1 MAGFDLKDL
10 DRRMQGAI
18 SVLNEDLMGLR
29 AGRASVG
36 LLEPLMVDAYGTHM
50 PLKQLAT
57 LSAPEPRLLTVQV
70 WDKSTV
76 NAVEL
81 SIRDGNLGLN
91 PVSEGQLIRV
101 PIPELTEERRKELAK
116 VAHQY
121 AEQTRVAI
129 RNVRRDGMEA
139 LKRQERAGE
148 ISQDLQH
155 DISKEVQDLTD
166 DFISKVSELW
176 GLLLLGQCRNHHG
189 TLPLLWMEMAGG
201 HLIMPFHVQRGTGGA
216 QKQ

>member
-76 NAVEL
+76 KAV
-81 SIRDGNLGLN
+81 
-91 PVSEGQLIRV
+91 
-101 PIPELTEERRKELAK
+101 
-116 VAHQY
+116 
-121 AEQTRVAI
+121 
-129 RNVRRDGMEA
+129 
-139 LKRQERAGE
+139 
-148 ISQDLQH
+148 
-155 DISKEVQDLTD
+155 
-166 DFISKVSELW
+166 
-176 GLLLLGQCRNHHG
+176 
-189 TLPLLWMEMAGG
+189 
-201 HLIMPFHVQRGTGGA
+201 
-216 QKQ
+216 

>member
-18 SVLNEDLMGLR
+18 SALNDDLMGLR
-29 AGRASVG
+29 TGRAAVG
-36 LLEPLMVDAYGTHM
+36 LLEPLMADAYGTQM

-76 NAVEL
+76 KAVEL

-116 VAHQY
+116 VAHKY

-155 DISKEVQDLTD
+155 DISQEVQDLTD
-166 DFISKVSELW
+166 DYISKVTEL
-176 GLLLLGQCRNHHG
+176 LDTKEQEILQ
-189 TLPLLWMEMAGG
+189 
-201 HLIMPFHVQRGTGGA
+201 V
-216 QKQ
+216 

>member
-18 SVLNEDLMGLR
+18 NVLNDDLMGLR
-29 AGRASVG
+29 TGRAAVG
-36 LLEPLMVDAYGTHM
+36 LLEPLMADAYGTQM

-76 NAVEL
+76 KAVEL

-116 VAHQY
+116 VAHKY

-155 DISKEVQDLTD
+155 DISQEVQDLTD
-166 DFISKVSELW
+166 DYISKVTEL
-176 GLLLLGQCRNHHG
+176 LDTKEQEILQ
-189 TLPLLWMEMAGG
+189 
-201 HLIMPFHVQRGTGGA
+201 V
-216 QKQ
+216 

>member
-1 MAGFDLKDL
+1 M
-10 DRRMQGAI
+10 
-18 SVLNEDLMGLR
+18 
-29 AGRASVG
+29 
-36 LLEPLMVDAYGTHM
+36 
-50 PLKQLAT
+50 
-57 LSAPEPRLLTVQV
+57 
-70 WDKSTV
+70 
-76 NAVEL
+76 

-116 VAHQY
+116 VAHHY

-166 DFISKVSELW
+166 DFISKVSEL
-176 GLLLLGQCRNHHG
+176 LDTKEQEILQ
-189 TLPLLWMEMAGG
+189 
-201 HLIMPFHVQRGTGGA
+201 V
-216 QKQ
+216 

>member
-18 SVLNEDLMGLR
+18 SALNDDLMGLR
-29 AGRASVG
+29 TGRAAVG
-36 LLEPLMVDAYGTHM
+36 LLEPLMADAYGTQM

-76 NAVEL
+76 KAVEL
-81 SIRDGNLGLN
+81 SIRDGSLGLN

-116 VAHQY
+116 VAHKY

-155 DISKEVQDLTD
+155 DISQEVQDLTD
-166 DFISKVSELW
+166 DYISKVTEL
-176 GLLLLGQCRNHHG
+176 LDTKEQEILQ
-189 TLPLLWMEMAGG
+189 
-201 HLIMPFHVQRGTGGA
+201 V
-216 QKQ
+216 

>member
-18 SVLNEDLMGLR
+18 SVLNDELTGLR
-29 AGRASVG
+29 TGRAAVG
-36 LLEPLMVDAYGTHM
+36 LLEPLMADAYGTQM

-76 NAVEL
+76 KAVEL

-116 VAHQY
+116 VAHKY
-121 AEQTRVAI
+121 AEQTRVSI

-166 DFISKVSELW
+166 DYISKVTEL
-176 GLLLLGQCRNHHG
+176 LDTKEQEILQ
-189 TLPLLWMEMAGG
+189 
-201 HLIMPFHVQRGTGGA
+201 V
-216 QKQ
+216 

>member
-18 SVLNEDLMGLR
+18 SALNDDLMGLR
-29 AGRASVG
+29 TGRAVVG
-36 LLEPLMVDAYGTHM
+36 LLEPLMADAYGTQM

-76 NAVEL
+76 KAVEL
-81 SIRDGNLGLN
+81 SIRDGSLGLN

-116 VAHQY
+116 VAHKY

-155 DISKEVQDLTD
+155 DISQEVQDLTD
-166 DFISKVSELW
+166 DYISKVTEL
-176 GLLLLGQCRNHHG
+176 LDTKEQEILQ
-189 TLPLLWMEMAGG
+189 
-201 HLIMPFHVQRGTGGA
+201 V
-216 QKQ
+216 

>member
-166 DFISKVSELW
+166 DFISKVGEL
-176 GLLLLGQCRNHHG
+176 LDTKEQEILQ
-189 TLPLLWMEMAGG
+189 
-201 HLIMPFHVQRGTGGA
+201 V
-216 QKQ
+216 

>member
-18 SVLNEDLMGLR
+18 SVLNDDLMGLR
-29 AGRASVG
+29 TGRAAVG
-36 LLEPLMVDAYGTHM
+36 LLEPLMADAYGTQM

-76 NAVEL
+76 KAVEL

-116 VAHQY
+116 VAHKY
-121 AEQTRVAI
+121 AEQTRVSI

-155 DISKEVQDLTD
+155 DISQEVQDLTD
-166 DFISKVSELW
+166 DYISKVTEL
-176 GLLLLGQCRNHHG
+176 LDTKEQEILQ
-189 TLPLLWMEMAGG
+189 
-201 HLIMPFHVQRGTGGA
+201 V
-216 QKQ
+216 

>member
-18 SVLNEDLMGLR
+18 SALNDDLMGLR
-29 AGRASVG
+29 TGRAAVG
-36 LLEPLMVDAYGTHM
+36 LLEPLMADAYGTQM

-76 NAVEL
+76 KAVEL

-116 VAHQY
+116 VAHKY
-121 AEQTRVAI
+121 AEQTRVSI

-155 DISKEVQDLTD
+155 DISQEVQDLTD
-166 DFISKVSELW
+166 DYISKVTEL
-176 GLLLLGQCRNHHG
+176 LDTKEQEILQ
-189 TLPLLWMEMAGG
+189 
-201 HLIMPFHVQRGTGGA
+201 V
-216 QKQ
+216 